1 MKMPLLDVSE
11 VLLDPDFCD
20 NTLVCERNAIT
31 TDNSGRG
38 VVKTEFTRFSGVVT
52 SDKGELLQRGAVG
65 EHATDNILVITRF
78 KLRDAGIAAT
88 ADVVKWNGLRYTVS
102 KLNAYSTYGVGF
114 VEATCEM
121 IPLSG

>member
-1 MKMPLLDVSE
+1 MPFLDVSD

-20 NTLVCERNAIT
+20 RSLVCERNSIS

-38 VVKTEFTRFSGVVT
+38 VTKTETVPFSGVVT
-52 SDKGELLQRGAVG
+52 SDKGEMLQRGAVG
-65 EHATDNILVITRF
+65 EHATDSMLVITRF
-78 KLRDAGIAAT
+78 RLRDAGMAVT
-88 ADVVKWNGLRYTVS
+88 ADVVQWDARRWTVTKVNS
-102 KLNAYSTYGVGF
+102 YSTYGVGF

>member
-1 MKMPLLDVSE
+1 MPFLDVSD

-20 NTLVCERNAIT
+20 RSLVCERNALS
-31 TDNSGRG
+31 TDNTGRG
-38 VVKTEFTRFSGVVT
+38 VIATEKTPFSGVVT

-65 EHATDNILVITRF
+65 EHATDSMLIVTRF
-78 KLRDAGIAAT
+78 RLRDAGMAAT
-88 ADVVKWNGLRYTVS
+88 ADIVQWDDRRWTVTKVNSYS
-102 KLNAYSTYGVGF
+102 KYGVGF